1 MIRRPELGSPVGHA
15 RVAAGGGIDH
25 SRRGETM
32 SRPKLLALLG
42 VGLAAA
48 ALAEEP
54 RPLAMVI
61 HGGAGV
67 IDPAKMTPE
76 RAASYRAG
84 LAAALDAGY
93 AILERGGSS
102 LDAVTAAVRIMEDDP
117 RSEEH
122 TSELQS
128 QSNL

>member
-54 RPLAMVI
+54 RPLAIVI
-61 HGGAGV
+61 HGGGGGTSSGEAS
-67 IDPAKMTPE
+67 PA
-76 RAASYRAG
+76 RARRLRAG
-84 LAAALDAGY
+84 A
-93 AILERGGSS
+93 
-102 LDAVTAAVRIMEDDP
+102 TAARAGALCALP
-117 RSEEH
+117 PGAAPP
-122 TSELQS
+122 
-128 QSNL
+128 